1 MAVMALQIVG
11 LVMGFLGLILQIAS
25 TCSNTWRVSSNAD
38 SVISAT
44 WVFEGLWMNCAAS
57 ALGSV
62 QCKWFRGLLGLDSSC
77 LANNSWK
84 VSTVAGSVIT
94 SSTLYENLWKACA
107 KDSTGVSNCRDF
119 ESLLAL
125 PGYVQGC
132 RALMIVSLL
141 LGLAGV
147 IVALLG
153 LKCTKIG
160 SGNEQ
165 TKGKIAL
172 TGGVC
177 LIASGYVQGCRA
189 LMIVS
194 LLLGLAGVIVALLGL
209 KCTKIGSGNEQTKGK
224 IALTGGVCL
233 IASGL
238 CCIIPVSWYAYQIT
252 QEFYNP
258 LYGGTKYE
266 LGPAL
271 YMGWGGAILAI
282 LGGAFL
288 CCSCTGGQK
297 GYKYAGTGQGNQQR
311 IYKASSAGETMS
323 KAYV

>member
-62 QCKWFRGLLGLDSSC
+62 QCKWFRGLLGLDS
-77 LANNSWK
+77 
-84 VSTVAGSVIT
+84 
-94 SSTLYENLWKACA
+94 
-107 KDSTGVSNCRDF
+107 
-119 ESLLAL
+119 
-125 PGYVQGC
+125 
-132 RALMIVSLL
+132 
-141 LGLAGV
+141 
-147 IVALLG
+147 
-153 LKCTKIG
+153 
-160 SGNEQ
+160 
-165 TKGKIAL
+165 
-172 TGGVC
+172 
-177 LIASGYVQGCRA
+177 YVQGCRA

-258 LYGGTKYE
+258 IYGGTKYE

-297 GYKYAGTGQGNQQR
+297 GYKYAGPGQRNQQN
-311 IYKASSAGETMS
+311 IYKASSAGET

>member
-62 QCKWFRGLLGLDSSC
+62 QCKWFRGLLGLDSY
-77 LANNSWK
+77 L
-84 VSTVAGSVIT
+84 
-94 SSTLYENLWKACA
+94 
-107 KDSTGVSNCRDF
+107 
-119 ESLLAL
+119 
-125 PGYVQGC
+125 QGC

-160 SGNEQ
+160 SANEQ
-165 TKGKIAL
+165 I
-172 TGGVC
+172 
-177 LIASGYVQGCRA
+177 
-189 LMIVS
+189 
-194 LLLGLAGVIVALLGL
+194 
-209 KCTKIGSGNEQTKGK
+209 KGK

-258 LYGGTKYE
+258 IYGGTKYE

-288 CCSCTGGQK
+288 CCSCSGGQK
-297 GYKYAGTGQGNQQR
+297 GYKYAGPGQGNQQR
-311 IYKASSAGETMS
+311 IYKTSSAGET

>member
-62 QCKWFRGLLGLDSSC
+62 QCKWFRGLLGLDS
-77 LANNSWK
+77 
-84 VSTVAGSVIT
+84 
-94 SSTLYENLWKACA
+94 
-107 KDSTGVSNCRDF
+107 
-119 ESLLAL
+119 
-125 PGYVQGC
+125 
-132 RALMIVSLL
+132 
-141 LGLAGV
+141 
-147 IVALLG
+147 
-153 LKCTKIG
+153 
-160 SGNEQ
+160 
-165 TKGKIAL
+165 
-172 TGGVC
+172 
-177 LIASGYVQGCRA
+177 YVQGCRA

-297 GYKYAGTGQGNQQR
+297 GYKYAGPGQGDQQK
-311 IYKASSAGETMS
+311 IYKASSVGET